1 MFHYKISH
9 VETNQNNGKRTVS
22 TTRAWVP
29 FSGDEH
35 LLANTKHFSLVCVC
49 VSSFQ
54 RHGVMHHKFS
64 HMRVVLR
71 EIDFPLRIFQ
81 QKSLNQKRKW
91 LQHQQ
96 RAERDGQAAKVKREE
111 MERLIKEQEEQEQER
126 KMAAKKK

>member
-1 MFHYKISH
+1 
-9 VETNQNNGKRTVS
+9 
-22 TTRAWVP
+22 
-29 FSGDEH
+29 
-35 LLANTKHFSLVCVC
+35 
-49 VSSFQ
+49 
-54 RHGVMHHKFS
+54 MHHKFS

>member
-1 MFHYKISH
+1 
-9 VETNQNNGKRTVS
+9 
-22 TTRAWVP
+22 
-29 FSGDEH
+29 
-35 LLANTKHFSLVCVC
+35 
-49 VSSFQ
+49 
-54 RHGVMHHKFS
+54 
-64 HMRVVLR
+64 MRVVLR